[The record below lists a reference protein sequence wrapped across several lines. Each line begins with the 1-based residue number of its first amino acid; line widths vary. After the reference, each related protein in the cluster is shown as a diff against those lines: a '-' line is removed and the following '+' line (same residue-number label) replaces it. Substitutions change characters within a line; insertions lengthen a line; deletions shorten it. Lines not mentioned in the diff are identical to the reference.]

1 MSRMVVRMFAG
12 AVVAALAGVAVAM
25 TAGPASADDSSVSFS
40 GNSPLGLPLLSCASA
55 PSRSSISMTT
65 DDSLDVQNLTG
76 HSADIYLNGKKTS
89 SQVGSNQSVP
99 ITFPAGSWTLGV
111 VPSCVL
117 NLGDAST
124 TTVTVSKPAAV
135 VVPSLVQTQPPAGG
149 SDRNGGASMP
159 AVSVSDSGATKVPKH
174 APTVQ
179 AKSTP
184 TVKSTAAAT
193 PTAVATGTAGASA
206 GKSKGAAAPGTDDPS
221 TGSDTT
227 NAAGAA
233 DQVSI
238 GTAQALPA
246 SEITPTSPDYLLVVI
261 AFIGILGVG
270 SAAVR
275 ALMNQRRRAAH

>member
-1 MSRMVVRMFAG
+1 MSRMVVRVFTG
-12 AVVAALAGVAVAM
+12 VVVAALAGVAVAL
-25 TAGPASADDSSVSFS
+25 AGNPASAGDSSVSFS

-76 HSADIYLNGKKTS
+76 HTADIYVNGNKTS

-99 ITFPAGSWTLGV
+99 ITFPAGSWTLAM

-117 NLGDAST
+117 NLSDANT
-124 TTVTVSKPAAV
+124 TTVTVAKPAAV
-135 VVPSLVQTQPPAGG
+135 IVPPQVQTQPPVGG
-149 SDRNGGASMP
+149 SDRNGGASKP
-159 AVSVSDSGATKVPKH
+159 AGVEPTKAPAH

-179 AKSTP
+179 AKSAP
-184 TVKSTAAAT
+184 TVKPTTAPT
-193 PTAVATGTAGASA
+193 PTAVATSTADGSASA
-206 GKSKGAAAPGTDDPS
+206 GKSKAAAAPGTDDPS
-221 TGSDTT
+221 TGSDPT

-233 DQVSI
+233 DQVTI

-275 ALMNQRRRAAH
+275 ALMNQRRRAAY